1 MSGSSRRRAV
11 GVLPVACMALVLT
24 ASVASAA
31 APTKVQGTVEDDF
44 STGSIRF
51 DVSAFDAV
59 VSAGT
64 YKLALSN
71 ESIGPHFYVAVGG
84 LPEDITVDQFIE
96 VLDPVVAGAPPPEG
110 VFGAGD
116 VFAKPGQRH
125 QAQFDLT
132 APGRPASLSDTD
144 SGWHTALQAGLRR
157 TLRRSRVAGRFQAR
171 CQTRRRAWADRQSM
185 ISTNRQASRLG

>member
-1 MSGSSRRRAV
+1 MSGSSRWRAV
-11 GVLPVACMALVLT
+11 GVLLVACMALVLT

-51 DVSAFDAV
+51 DVSAFDPV

-132 APGRPASLSDTD
+132 APGQYGFFCPIPTPDGTPHYKL
-144 SGWHTALQAGLRR
+144 GFVGLFD
-157 TLRRSRVAGRFQAR
+157 VAG
-171 CQTRRRAWADRQSM
+171 
-185 ISTNRQASRLG
+185 

>member
-1 MSGSSRRRAV
+1 MSGSM
-11 GVLPVACMALVLT
+11 GMLLVACMALVLT

-51 DVSAFDAV
+51 DVSAFDPV

-71 ESIGPHFYVAVGG
+71 GSIGPHFYVAVGG

-116 VFAKPGQRH
+116 VFAKPGQKH

-132 APGRPASLSDTD
+132 APWPVRLLLSDTD

-157 TLRRSRVAGRFQAR
+157 ALRRSRVAGRFQAR
-171 CQTRRRAWADRQSM
+171 CQQGGGPGPTVSQ
-185 ISTNRQASRLG
+185 